1 LQNGTDALEALRNCK
16 HLERLVFRAV
26 LATDG
31 DERLEFAKAQ
41 RGEVPAGLPDAPFTG
56 VHLPYGDLD
65 VRGVLREARSQI
77 APTFVYVILR
87 GAGPIGAKKAVRGPT
102 RETQGSLRSAAAR
115 RPTRGWFWWDSTRLL
130 LSLADD
136 PEYAGQLTGPA
147 RASPGPLMPAA
158 SPHRLS
164 P

>member
-1 LQNGTDALEALRNCK
+1 MPTAEVVGRPDQPHA
-16 HLERLVFRAV
+16 RLKRPP
-26 LATDG
+26 LTSRRPG
-31 DERLEFAKAQ
+31 PSRQ
-41 RGEVPAGLPDAPFTG
+41 R
-56 VHLPYGDLD
+56 
-65 VRGVLREARSQI
+65 
-77 APTFVYVILR
+77 
-87 GAGPIGAKKAVRGPT
+87 AGPIGAKKAARGPT

-130 LSLADD
+130 LPLADD

-158 SPHRLS
+158 APHRPS